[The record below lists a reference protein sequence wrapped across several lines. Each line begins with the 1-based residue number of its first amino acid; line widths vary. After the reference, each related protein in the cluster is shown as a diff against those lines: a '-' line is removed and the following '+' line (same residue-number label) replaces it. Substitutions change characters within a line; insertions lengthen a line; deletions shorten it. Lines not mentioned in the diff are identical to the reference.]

1 MLNRLLAVCF
11 AVVISVC
18 PASAQDRVSPGP
30 HDGAQISYSPV
41 VKSVAPAVVNVY
53 ATRKVRQQ
61 VSPFFND
68 PFFQRFFGGEGR
80 QGLSRERVESSLGS
94 GVIIDKSGLIVTN
107 YHVIANATD
116 VRVALSDK
124 REFDADI
131 VLKDEKTDL
140 AMLRVRDKSATFP
153 VVELGDSDGL
163 EVGDVVLAIGN
174 PFGVGQTVTHGI
186 VSALART
193 QIGASDYRYFIQT
206 DAPINPGNSGGA
218 LVDLNGKLVGIPSQI
233 YSSSGGSMGI
243 CFAIP
248 VTMVKFIASQLEH
261 GGVVRR
267 PWLGASLQAV
277 TPDLADSMGLKR
289 PVGSLVSA
297 VYPNSPAANAGLKV
311 GDVIVAVD
319 GRDTEDPDAFGY
331 RFSTKILGTSAKLG
345 VMRDGAAVTL
355 DVRAEAAPERPAR
368 DERTISGDNPFSGAI
383 VNNLSPAVAEE
394 LGIPAGAEGVVVRSV
409 ASGSAAEQVGL
420 KKGDLVIEVNNAK
433 ITETRVLA
441 RAVANNPGFWKLT
454 IGRDGQIIRTVLQ

>member
-1 MLNRLLAVCF
+1 MLNRLFAACF
-11 AVVISVC
+11 AVVMSALPV
-18 PASAQDRVSPGP
+18 SAQERVAPGP
-30 HDGAQISYSPV
+30 HDGALISYSPV

-68 PFFQRFFGGEGR
+68 PFFQRFFGG
-80 QGLSRERVESSLGS
+80 QGPQGPSRERVESSLGS

-243 CFAIP
+243 GFAIP

-277 TPDLADSMGLKR
+277 TPDLADSLGLKR

-297 VYPNSPAANAGLKV
+297 VFPDGPAAKAGLKV
-311 GDVIVAVD
+311 GDVVVSVD

-331 RFSTKILGTSAKLG
+331 RFSTKILGTTTKLG
-345 VMRDGAAVTL
+345 ILRGGAAMTL
-355 DVRAEAAPERPAR
+355 DVTAEAAPEKPAR
-368 DERTISGDNPFSGAI
+368 DERVISGDNPFSGATI
-383 VNNLSPAVAEE
+383 NNLSPAVAEE
-394 LGIPAGAEGVVVRSV
+394 LGIPASTEGVVVRSV
-409 ASGSAAEQVGL
+409 QSGSAAEQVGL
-420 KKGDLVIEVNNAK
+420 KKGDLIIEVNNTK

-441 RAVANNPGFWKLT
+441 RAAANNPGFWKLV

>member
-1 MLNRLLAVCF
+1 MLNRLFAACF
-11 AVVISVC
+11 AVVMCVL
-18 PASAQDRVSPGP
+18 PASAQDRVVPGP
-30 HDGAQISYSPV
+30 HDGALISYSPI

-68 PFFQRFFGGEGR
+68 PFFQRFFGG
-80 QGLSRERVESSLGS
+80 QGPQGPSRERVESSLGS

-243 CFAIP
+243 GFAIP

-297 VYPNSPAANAGLKV
+297 VYPNSPAATAGLKV

-319 GRDTEDPDAFGY
+319 GRETEDPDAFGY
-331 RFSTKILGTSAKLG
+331 RFSTKILGTSARLG
-345 VMRDGAAVTL
+345 VMRDGSTLTL
-355 DVRAEAAPERPAR
+355 DVRAEAAPEKPAR
-368 DERTISGDNPFSGAI
+368 DERTISGDNPFSGAT

-394 LGIPAGAEGVVVRSV
+394 LGIPASTEGVVVRSV

-420 KKGDLVIEVNNAK
+420 KKGDLIIEVNNAK

-441 RAVANNPGFWKLT
+441 RAVSNNPGYWKLV

>member
-1 MLNRLLAVCF
+1 MLNRLLAACF
-11 AVVISVC
+11 ALAMCVL
-18 PASAQDRVSPGP
+18 PASAQDRVVPGP
-30 HDGAQISYSPV
+30 HDGALISYSPI

-68 PFFQRFFGGEGR
+68 PFFQRFFGG
-80 QGLSRERVESSLGS
+80 QGPQGPSRERVESSLGS

-243 CFAIP
+243 GFAIP

-319 GRDTEDPDAFGY
+319 GRETEDPDAFGY

-345 VMRDGAAVTL
+345 VMRDGATVTL
-355 DVRAEAAPERPAR
+355 DVRAEAAPEKPAR
-368 DERTISGDNPFSGAI
+368 DERTISGDNPFNGAT

-394 LGIPAGAEGVVVRSV
+394 LGIPASTEGVVVRSV

-420 KKGDLVIEVNNAK
+420 KKGDLIIEVNNAK

-441 RAVANNPGFWKLT
+441 RAVGNNPGYWKLV